1 MSDREWL
8 RAKEEERR
16 AKLAEDLR
24 TAKEEAVRRGKEP
37 FDFGRLHALYEPS
50 SELSSS
56 SGLRDPRA
64 VAESLELRYYLDFP
78 NVLTLSGF
86 AEKLREMR
94 PYR

>member
-1 MSDREWL
+1 MSDMEWL
-8 RAKEEERR
+8 KDKERARR
-16 AKLAEDLR
+16 VKLAEDLR
-24 TAKEEAVRRGKEP
+24 AAKEEASRRGKEP
-37 FDFGRLHALYEPS
+37 FDFGRLRELYDPS

-94 PYR
+94 PFR